1 MVVIDHIGMTG
12 TSIAGL
18 GEERV
23 IDLVIIIHLVQ
34 EGTGAEV

>member
-1 MVVIDHIGMTG
+1 MAMTG
-12 TSIAGL
+12 HTGMIGTIIAEL

-34 EGTGAEV
+34 GGTGVEV